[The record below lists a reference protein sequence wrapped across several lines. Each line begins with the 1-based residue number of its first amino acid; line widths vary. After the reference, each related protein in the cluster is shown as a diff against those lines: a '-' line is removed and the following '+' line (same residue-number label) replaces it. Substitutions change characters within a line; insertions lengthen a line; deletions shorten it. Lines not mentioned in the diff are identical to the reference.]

1 MAKNTKRSQCH
12 RSRASDNRPDVPVSF
27 FSDLL
32 FLFQLMII
40 YCMDDSDPRATYSSI
55 AFPFIASLFEISQ
68 AKARSS
74 PGRTL
79 LQCSSPHGPI
89 VTDTL
94 FKIQAF
100 RKMYKTNT
108 IRFVG
113 TTFYIAFT
121 IPQGLCL
128 LLLQQS
134 RRQQWHLFDANVV
147 GRGRGE
153 HLFCVNILQFTQ
165 IIAKPWRSKCPSL
178 WSKMALWTEEAAW
191 SSLVR
196 SHSC

>member
-1 MAKNTKRSQCH
+1 MTDTHHNSTGFVFAEKTWSPLVLVTMGLDQQMSVSYGRRFWEWIRIFEKQWHSRLQEIINWLNMMWRTWLWPEVQRILAKNTKGSQCH

-74 PGRTL
+74 PGRTV
-79 LQCSSPHGPI
+79 LQCSSLHGPI

-94 FKIQAF
+94 LKIQAF
-100 RKMYKTNT
+100 RKM
-108 IRFVG
+108 
-113 TTFYIAFT
+113 
-121 IPQGLCL
+121 
-128 LLLQQS
+128 
-134 RRQQWHLFDANVV
+134 
-147 GRGRGE
+147 
-153 HLFCVNILQFTQ
+153 
-165 IIAKPWRSKCPSL
+165 
-178 WSKMALWTEEAAW
+178 
-191 SSLVR
+191 
-196 SHSC
+196 